1 MAERS
6 RRPSPWLA
14 LVTALVALTAGCAT
28 DPTQGWT
35 AQSTYRSDVATIAVP
50 IAENDTFAR
59 GIEFELTDALIKE
72 IGARTPYAVANQSGA
87 QTVLLVQVREV
98 RQPQLSKSAIT
109 ALAEEMIVGL
119 TIDFQ
124 WIDQRTE
131 TTLVERRRFAGSA
144 LFVPSQPSGER
155 VELGRIAV
163 VQKLARDVVGEL
175 EAAW

>member
-6 RRPSPWLA
+6 RRRALRFAALA
-14 LVTALVALTAGCAT
+14 VLAAAGGCAS
-28 DPTQGWT
+28 DPTLGWSD
-35 AQSTYRSDVATIAVP
+35 ASTYHTDIATVAVP
-50 IAENDTFAR
+50 IAENRTYAQ

-72 IGARTPYAVANQSGA
+72 IGARTPYSVANESRA
-87 QTVLLVQVREV
+87 QTILLVQIREV

-109 ALAEEMIVGL
+109 GLAEEMIVGL

-124 WIDQRTE
+124 WIDRRTE
-131 TTLVERRRFAGSA
+131 TTLVERRRYTGNA